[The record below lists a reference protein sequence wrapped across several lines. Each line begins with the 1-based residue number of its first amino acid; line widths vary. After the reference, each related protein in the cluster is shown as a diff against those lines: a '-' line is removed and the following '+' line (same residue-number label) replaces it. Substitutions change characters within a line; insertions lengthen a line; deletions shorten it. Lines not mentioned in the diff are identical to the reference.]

1 VSTSTGRLSAL
12 STLTIAVVAGV
23 LALAPALPAAAHGG
37 EIELQVVHDGAGGIT
52 VLPTFEA
59 DGHPVQDIIDPVLT
73 ATSSSGKSVGPVS
86 LVSASEGVGNWET
99 AEPVLDDGSWTVTVA
114 ITEPSEATETIDV
127 EVVPLAEPIDNS
139 TTGEDV
145 AVADSDQAASGVLVP
160 LLAGVLAL
168 LVVAGAVLLVLRR
181 RSATAQKG
189 GR

>member
-1 VSTSTGRLSAL
+1 MTARRSRLTFA
-12 STLTIAVVAGV
+12 TIAVVAGV

-37 EIELQVVHDGAGGIT
+37 EIELQVVHDGTGGIN

-73 ATSSSGKSVGPVS
+73 ATSSSGETVGPVS

-139 TTGEDV
+139 TTGDDA
-145 AVADSDQAASGVLVP
+145 AVADRDQAASALPVP
-160 LLAGVLAL
+160 LLLGALAVLVLA
-168 LVVAGAVLLVLRR
+168 AIVLLVLRR
-181 RSATAQKG
+181 RSASRLEG